1 MNHITTSYIITK
13 WFLKELRAGRHVQ
26 TEISIWCGTKIMMCI
41 HGIQAHYSLQ
51 VNEAQKHILFKRT
64 STRIRSLN

>member
-1 MNHITTSYIITK
+1 MEYKMNHITTSYIITK

-26 TEISIWCGTKIMMCI
+26 TEISKIMMCI